1 MKIKKKLK
9 ISQNIAVAGHSRALK
24 CSWVLAGAN
33 LIAWER
39 RGVVLL
45 RLLSLVYLHGAK
57 HSLLGR
63 RLGNPRGVSKKWAQ
77 DPFDSR

>member
-1 MKIKKKLK
+1 MKIRKLK
-9 ISQNIAVAGHSRALK
+9 IAQNIAAAGHSRALK
-24 CSWVLAGAN
+24 CSWVFAGAN
-33 LIAWER
+33 FIALWR
-39 RGVVLL
+39 RGVVI
-45 RLLSLVYLHGAK
+45 RRFLSLLYLHGAK